1 MIRDVVHEIQLT
13 EDHVDRLGEV
23 GRSTRPFLEDQESL
37 RALRDGV
44 ERDPVLR
51 SLGAAMRTAIH
62 DADLLLLH
70 NAPTGSDP
78 SIMALFQMVA
88 IPSSVGNGGGFMCM
102 VAPKAGEH
110 DDISDTDSEFPPHTD
125 STFLRE
131 PHHFVALACVE
142 RDPHSGGESRVFYI
156 DALRSQIETEY
167 GLGILQ
173 RLAEPA
179 YPFYLQ
185 DPLYGD
191 GVQVVPIFTD
201 VAGKQVM
208 RFRYDC
214 VEPLLAEYPQTCP
227 EENREALATLKD
239 FLGSATPH
247 EQFTLD
253 EGDILIFDNRRLLH
267 ARTHITPGAV
277 RVLQRLKGFAA
288 TGQGFEI
295 MP

>member
-1 MIRDVVHEIQLT
+1 MIRDVMHEIQLT
-13 EDHVDRLGEV
+13 EDHVDRLGKV
-23 GRSTRPFLEDQESL
+23 GQDRSSLEDQESL
-37 RALRDGV
+37 RALREGV
-44 ERDPVLR
+44 ERDSVLR

-62 DADLLLLH
+62 DADSLLLR

-88 IPSSVGNGGGFMCM
+88 IPSSIGNGGGFLCT
-102 VAPKAGEH
+102 VAPRAGEQ

-142 RDPHSGGESRVFYI
+142 RDPHSGGESRVIYI

-167 GLGILQ
+167 GPDILQ

-201 VAGKQVM
+201 VEGTHVM

-227 EENREALATLKD
+227 EENQEALATLKN

-253 EGDILIFDNRRLLH
+253 NGDILIFDNRRLLH

-288 TGQGFEI
+288 TGPGFEI
-295 MP
+295 LP

>member
-1 MIRDVVHEIQLT
+1 MIRDVVHGIQLT
-13 EDHVDRLGEV
+13 EDHVDRLGKV
-23 GRSTRPFLEDQESL
+23 GQSRSSLEDQELLYAL
-37 RALRDGV
+37 RAGV

-51 SLGAAMRTAIH
+51 SLGAEMRTAIR
-62 DADLLLLH
+62 DADVLLLR
-70 NAPTGSDP
+70 NAPTGSEP
-78 SIMALFQMVA
+78 SILALFQMVA
-88 IPSSVGNGGGFMCM
+88 IPSAVGNGGGLLCT

-142 RDPHSGGESRVFYI
+142 RDPDSGGESRVFYI
-156 DALRSQIETEY
+156 DELRSQIETEY
-167 GLGILQ
+167 GSGLLQ

-191 GVQVVPIFTD
+191 GIQVVPIFTD
-201 VAGKQVM
+201 VAGTHAM

-214 VEPLLAEYPQTCP
+214 VEPLLAEYPGTCP
-227 EENREALATLKD
+227 EQNQEALETLKD
-239 FLGSATPH
+239 LLGSASPH

-253 EGDILIFDNRRLLH
+253 SGDILMFDNRRLLH

-288 TGQGFEI
+288 SGPGFEI
-295 MP
+295 LP